1 MQISSFVAAN
11 WLTSSSTSFVKT
23 NPFTGETLYSVSSCD
38 LMGLVQAVNSAN
50 KAFAEWKLSSTEDR
64 LQLVEKIKAYLVENK
79 NQIARSEALDQ
90 ALPLWFVTEALAES
104 SISLID
110 SHLAEYK
117 KQNSTDSG
125 KSYMPVGVVAVVASW
140 NLSLKTILARLVPAL
155 LAGNAVV
162 VKVSSQSPSTAL
174 VLGQMLENIKA
185 PAGLVN
191 VLVSNDLDVQQ
202 TLVTHPGIKA
212 VSVVGSLE
220 TSQSVLQNLNKLSS
234 QNFKK
239 LQVGS
244 GSKNSAV
251 ALAEPTETV
260 FNEVM
265 NSFMLGQGQL
275 AWNSSRLFVL
285 EKFEVEWSEK
295 IQNYLQSLKPSESI
309 EDASVWTPCLKKKS
323 FDKFEEIKAQAFE
336 DKGKLLQSTTQL
348 KSNLIGRYLA
358 PVFTKDMSRCS
369 TLQQDQIHSPF
380 FILSAVKYP
389 FDVPKYSNVSYF
401 GFASHLY
408 GEPEKF
414 KKVADGL
421 EVGAVFYNSFSAKAT
436 RLWSATKQSGY
447 GLQDD
452 RALGSF
458 FSNIKNSY

>member
-1 MQISSFVAAN
+1 MQISSFVGSN
-11 WLTSSSTSFVKT
+11 WLTENQTQFVKV
-23 NPFTGETLYSVSSCD
+23 NPFTGQPLHNVSSCD
-38 LMGLVQAVNSAN
+38 LMGLVQAINAAN
-50 KAFAEWKLSSTEDR
+50 KAFAEWKQSSATDR
-64 LQLVEKIKAYLVENK
+64 IQLVEKLKAYLIENK
-79 NQIARSEALDQ
+79 TQIAISEAQDQ
-90 ALPLWFVTEALAES
+90 ALPLWFVSQAVVDS
-104 SISLID
+104 SVSLID
-110 SHLAEYK
+110 SHIEEYK
-117 KQNSTDSG
+117 KETSTDSAT
-125 KSYMPVGVVAVVASW
+125 SYMPVGAVAIVASW
-140 NLSLKTILARLVPAL
+140 NLSLKTILTRLVPAI
-155 LAGNAVV
+155 LAGNAVL
-162 VKVSSQSPSTAL
+162 VKVSSQSPATAL
-174 VLGQMLENIKA
+174 VLGQMLQHVGA

-202 TLVTHPGIKA
+202 TLITHPGVKA
-212 VSVVGSLE
+212 VSVVGSIE
-220 TSQSVLQNLNKLSS
+220 TSQSVLQHLNKLSS

-239 LQVGS
+239 LQIAS

-251 ALAEPTETV
+251 ALAEPTDEV

-295 IQNYLQSLKPSESI
+295 IQSYLQNLKPSESI
-309 EDASVWTPCLKKKS
+309 EDQSVWTPCLKQKS

-336 DKGKLLQSTTQL
+336 DKGKLLQSTNSLSADLT
-348 KSNLIGRYLA
+348 KRYLA

-408 GEPEKF
+408 GEPEKL

-421 EVGAVFYNSFSAKAT
+421 EVGAIFYNSFSASAT

-458 FSNIKNSY
+458 FSNTKISK

>member
-1 MQISSFVAAN
+1 MQISSFVGSS
-11 WLTSSSTSFVKT
+11 WLTENSTQFTKT
-23 NPFTGETLYSVSSCD
+23 NPFTGDALHSVSPCD
-38 LMGLVQAVNSAN
+38 LMGLVQAINAAN
-50 KAFAEWKLSSTEDR
+50 KAFAEWKQSSADDR
-64 LQLVEKIKAYLVENK
+64 LQLIEKFKSYLIQNK
-79 NQIARSEALDQ
+79 NQIAISEAQDQ
-90 ALPLWFVTEALAES
+90 ALPLWFVTQAVFES
-104 SISLID
+104 SINLID
-110 SHLAEYK
+110 SHIEEYK
-117 KQNSTDSG
+117 KDISTELG
-125 KSYMPVGVVAVVASW
+125 KSPMPVGVVAIIASW
-140 NLSLKTILARLVPAL
+140 NLSLKTVLARLVPAL

-162 VKVSSQSPSTAL
+162 VKVSSQSPATAL
-174 VLGQMLENIKA
+174 VLGHMLEQAGA
-185 PAGLVN
+185 PAGLIN
-191 VLVSNDLDVQQ
+191 ILVSNDLDVQQ
-202 TLVTHPGIKA
+202 TLVTHPGVKA

-239 LQVGS
+239 LQIAS

-251 ALAEPTETV
+251 VLTEPNDTV
-260 FNEVM
+260 FNEIM

-275 AWNSSRLFVL
+275 AWNSSRLFIL
-285 EKFEVEWSEK
+285 EKYENEWSEK
-295 IQNYLQSLKPSESI
+295 IQHYLQSLKASESI

-323 FDKFEEIKAQAFE
+323 FDKFEEIKSQAFE
-336 DKGKLLQSTTQL
+336 DKGKLLQSTSEL
-348 KSNLIGRYLA
+348 KAGLQSRYLS

-408 GEPEKF
+408 GEAEKL
-414 KKVADGL
+414 KKVGDGL
-421 EVGAVFYNSFSAKAT
+421 EVGAIFTNEFSANSA
-436 RLWSATKQSGY
+436 RLWSGLKQSGY

-458 FSNIKNSY
+458 FSNTKNWR

>member
-1 MQISSFVAAN
+1 MQISSFVGGH
-11 WLTSSSTSFVKT
+11 WLTENSTQFVKL
-23 NPFTGETLYSVSSCD
+23 NPFTGQPLHHVKACD
-38 LMGLVQAVNSAN
+38 LMGLVQAINQAN
-50 KAFAEWKLSSTEDR
+50 KCFVDWKQSSTEDR
-64 LQLVEKIKAYLVENK
+64 LQLLDKFKTYLAANK
-79 NQIARSEALDQ
+79 NQIAASEALDQ
-90 ALPLWFVTEALAES
+90 ALPFWFTSKAIIEASLD
-104 SISLID
+104 LID
-110 SHLAEYK
+110 SHINDYK
-117 KQNSTDSG
+117 KEIAADSG
-125 KSYMPVGVVAVVASW
+125 LSYMPVGVVAIVASW
-140 NLSLKTILARLVPAL
+140 NLSLKTILARLVPAV
-155 LAGNAVV
+155 LAGNTVV
-162 VKVSSQSPSTAL
+162 VKVSSQSPATAQ
-174 VLGQMLENIKA
+174 VIGEMLQQAGA

-202 TLVTHPGIKA
+202 TLITHPGVKA
-212 VSVVGSLE
+212 VSLVGSLE

-239 LQVGS
+239 LQIAS

-251 ALAEPTETV
+251 ALTDPTDEV

-285 EKFEVEWSEK
+285 EKHEADWSEK
-295 IQNYLQSLKPSESI
+295 IQNYLQNLKPSESI
-309 EDASVWTPCLKKKS
+309 EDASLWTPCLKQKS

-336 DKGKLLQSTTQL
+336 DKGKLLQSINQL
-348 KSNLIGRYLA
+348 SSDLAQRYLA

-389 FDVPKYSNVSYF
+389 FDVAKYSNVSYF

-408 GEPEKF
+408 GEADKL

-421 EVGAVFYNSFSAKAT
+421 EVGAVFYNSFSAHAT
-436 RLWSATKQSGY
+436 RLWSASKQSGY

-458 FSNIKNSY
+458 FSNSKKLF

>member
-1 MQISSFVAAN
+1 MQISSFVGPS
-11 WLTSSSTSFVKT
+11 WLTENQTQFVKL
-23 NPFTGETLYSVSSCD
+23 NPFTGEVLHNVSSCD
-38 LMGLVQAVNSAN
+38 LMGLVQAINAAN
-50 KAFAEWKLSSTEDR
+50 KAFAEWKQSTPEDR
-64 LQLVEKIKAYLVENK
+64 LQLVEKFKAYLIENK
-79 NQIARSEALDQ
+79 NQIAISEAQDQ
-90 ALPLWFVTEALAES
+90 ALPLWFTSQAVVDS
-104 SISLID
+104 SIALID
-110 SHLAEYK
+110 SHIEEFK
-117 KQNSTDSG
+117 KDISIDSG
-125 KSYMPVGVVAVVASW
+125 HSYMPVGVVAVIASW
-140 NLSLKTILARLVPAL
+140 NLSLKTVLARLVPAV

-162 VKVSSQSPSTAL
+162 VKVSSQAPSTAT
-174 VLGQMLENIKA
+174 VLGQMLQQVNA

-202 TLVTHPGIKA
+202 TLVTHPGVKA

-239 LQVGS
+239 LQIAS

-251 ALAEPTETV
+251 ALSEPTDAV

-265 NSFMLGQGQL
+265 NTFMLGQGQL

-295 IQNYLQSLKPSESI
+295 IQNYLQNLKPSEAI
-309 EDASVWTPCLKKKS
+309 EDSSVWTPCLKKKS
-323 FDKFEEIKAQAFE
+323 FEKFEEIKAQAFE
-336 DKGKLLQSTTQL
+336 DKGKLLQSTNEL
-348 KSNLIGRYLA
+348 KAGLAGRYLA

-389 FDVPKYSNVSYF
+389 FDVAKYSNVSYF
-401 GFASHLY
+401 GFASHLF
-408 GEPEKF
+408 GEPEKL

-421 EVGAVFYNSFSAKAT
+421 EVGAAFYNSFSANTT

-452 RALGSF
+452 KALGAF
-458 FSNIKNSY
+458 FSNSKNWY